1 MVLLIYGILSKQS
14 NNTDIIQY
22 YWRARLLDK
31 NSHRGGGKGVL
42 GLHHTSV
49 THSQE
54 MGKQIV
60 VCHTYSTY
68 SVTKIHISNLNLKK
82 NYTA

>member
-22 YWRARLLDK
+22 YWRARLDK

-49 THSQE
+49 THSQK

-60 VCHTYSTY
+60 VHHTYSTY
-68 SVTKIHISNLNLKK
+68 SVTKIHISNHNLKK